1 MWYEILNVLFGM
13 LLVLTFIAGFA
24 ALAYTAV
31 RESWRE
37 RQLAQENPPTNTELA
52 IVHALRKPGTV
63 QVQGRTSAAAR
74 HFEKTQRMNP
84 VSRDGG
90 GQLIETSH
98 PDGIVRRW
106 RDQRSGR

>member
-1 MWYEILNVLFGM
+1 MWYQILNDLFGT
-13 LLVLTFIAGFA
+13 LLVLTFIAGFVA
-24 ALAYTAV
+24 VVYTAV
-31 RESWRE
+31 ATSWRE
-37 RQLAQENPPTNTELA
+37 RQLAKEDPPTTTELA
-52 IVHALRKPGTV
+52 MVHFLRKPGTV
-63 QVQGRTSAAAR
+63 QVKGRTSAAAR
-74 HFEKTQRMNP
+74 HFEKTQRQNP